1 MWSIDTLIRYPLLG
15 SVQASTLVLL
25 EHVVLVVIF
34 GILLLIGKINFQQFY
49 NKLNRSSAAGFIVIG
64 VIGSAI
70 STLAFTK
77 AFYLINPS
85 LVILLQKLQPLVVI
99 SLSSLVLKEHIK
111 KSFYLFAAVALLG
124 GVMISY
130 PDLAPLF
137 STDLSGTEQAATLG
151 YALTL
156 LAVIRWGSSTV
167 FGKKLSSSGFNE
179 NEILTGR
186 FSTGFVFLLLF
197 CINTNA
203 LPDSTIT
210 SEVYLKVLAM
220 VLISKL
226 LGMYLYYHGLK
237 LVSAHVGAIAEL
249 FFPLSAVVINWIFLG
264 KALQPMQIA
273 GALVLTAAS
282 IAIQYQ
288 NHQKKT

>member
-25 EHVVLVVIF
+25 EHIVLVAIF
-34 GILLLIGKINFQQFY
+34 GSLMLIGKVNFRQFF
-49 NKLNRSSAAGFIVIG
+49 NKLNSSSIKAFVVIG
-64 VIGSAI
+64 VLGSAI

-85 LVILLQKLQPLVVI
+85 LVILLQKLQPIVVI
-99 SLSSLVLKEHIK
+99 ALSAFFLKEHIK
-111 KSFYLFAAVALLG
+111 KSFYLFAVLALAG
-124 GVMISY
+124 GLLISY
-130 PDLAPLF
+130 PDLAPLL
-137 STDLSGTEQAATLG
+137 STDLSNSDQAASLG
-151 YALTL
+151 YTLAL
-156 LAVIRWGSSTV
+156 LAVIGWGASTV

-186 FSTGFVFLLLF
+186 FGLGFLFLIIY

-203 LPDSTIT
+203 LPSAAINTD
-210 SEVYLKVLAM
+210 VYLKVMAM
-220 VLISKL
+220 VLISGL
-226 LGMYLYYHGLK
+226 LGMYLYYNGLK
-237 LVSAHVGAIAEL
+237 RVSAHVGAIAEL

-264 KALQPMQIA
+264 KALLPVQIA

-288 NHQKKT
+288 NQKKS